1 MSSLLNVIK
10 MKKIKNAV
18 QLLIILLV
26 LMLFSQSSWAQCAM
40 CKSVIENN
48 ASEGSNLAAGLN
60 TGIIY
65 LAAMPYILF
74 TFMALIVYR
83 SYKKNVKQKQIT
95 GYPPN

>member
-1 MSSLLNVIK
+1 ME
-10 MKKIKNAV
+10 KIKKAI
-18 QLLIILLV
+18 QFFTILLI
-26 LMLFSQSSWAQCAM
+26 LMLWNQIAQAQCAM

-74 TFMALIVYR
+74 TFMAFIVYR
-83 SYKKNVKQKQIT
+83 NYKKNAKQKQIT
-95 GYPPN
+95 GYFPN

>member
-1 MSSLLNVIK
+1 
-10 MKKIKNAV
+10 MKKIKSITSK
-18 QLLIILLV
+18 LIILLI
-26 LMLFSQSSWAQCAM
+26 LLLSNQASWAQCAM

-74 TFMALIVYR
+74 TFMAFIVYR

-95 GYPPN
+95 GYSPN

>member
-1 MSSLLNVIK
+1 MKIFAIRK
-10 MKKIKNAV
+10 MKNTIRISSI
-18 QLLIILLV
+18 LLILV
-26 LMLFSQSSWAQCAM
+26 LFSQASWAQCAM

-48 ASEGSNLAAGLN
+48 ASEGSNLATGLN

-95 GYPPN
+95 GYTPS